1 MSMTRT
7 ERSGYSRNAHERNAN
22 GRIEFALLFAVA
34 YPFFLLAVI
43 AAKFLP
49 RESRWTESSA
59 DQGKSIFT
67 VARNATYSAI
77 PFAFM

>member
-1 MSMTRT
+1 MSKAITMTRT
-7 ERSGYSRNAHERNAN
+7 ERSGHAKGGQ
-22 GRIEFALLFAVA
+22 GRIEFALLFAIA

-49 RESRWTESSA
+49 RE
-59 DQGKSIFT
+59 
-67 VARNATYSAI
+67 ARNATYSAI

>member
-1 MSMTRT
+1 MSMTRA
-7 ERSGYSRNAHERNAN
+7 ERSGHAKGGH

-43 AAKFLP
+43 AAKLLP
-49 RESRWTESSA
+49 RESRWTESSE
-59 DQGKSIFT
+59 DHGKSIFT

>member
-7 ERSGYSRNAHERNAN
+7 ERSGHAKGGQ
-22 GRIEFALLFAVA
+22 GRIEFAALFAIA

>member
-7 ERSGYSRNAHERNAN
+7 ERSGYSRNAH

-43 AAKFLP
+43 AAKLLP
-49 RESRWTESSA
+49 REARWTESSE
-59 DQGKSIFT
+59 DQGRSIFT

>member
-7 ERSGYSRNAHERNAN
+7 ERSGHSRNAH

-43 AAKFLP
+43 AAKLLP
-49 RESRWTESSA
+49 RESRWTESSE
-59 DQGKSIFT
+59 DQGRSIFT